1 MKNTTFKTIG
11 DFQRLKES
19 LNDVIDKRI
28 TKMKLEECINSFN
41 ALSFACLNEI
51 FKNTVDKLYETK
63 EGKRLIKKYVKTI
76 KESNDLKKVYSIY
89 NIVNSPNKINDGTL
103 FIKESISL
111 IKEIDK
117 KNYGDSLSSISDIVK
132 ECAVSANLDTEA
144 IENIKDKY
152 HGSISESLDYVLFN
166 KMDMNNIVEYTN
178 GLSRITN
185 FINENKKHENDLMAE
200 GKSICE
206 LIGDFDKL
214 FTNDIEIWE
223 STAIKDISLAE
234 LSGKDKKGVF
244 EKYKSECLSIIE
256 ENLNEKDAEN
266 SSRFQGMKEKLLK
279 KEFNSDTIVEDI
291 LMLSELKHVLKS

>member
-41 ALSFACLNEI
+41 SLSFACLNEI

-89 NIVNSPNKINDGTL
+89 NIVNSPNKINDGAL

-152 HGSISESLDYVLFN
+152 HGSINESLDYILFN
-166 KMDMNNIVEYTN
+166 KMDINNVVEYTN

-185 FINENKKHENDLMAE
+185 FINENKKSENDLMVE
-200 GKSICE
+200 KKSICE

-244 EKYKSECLSIIE
+244 EEYKSECLSIIE

-266 SSRFQGMKEKLLK
+266 SSRFQGMKEKLMK

>member
-28 TKMKLEECINSFN
+28 TKMKLDECINSFN

-256 ENLNEKDAEN
+256 ENLNEKDVEN
-266 SSRFQGMKEKLLK
+266 SSRFQGMKEKLMK

>member
-41 ALSFACLNEI
+41 SLSFACLNEI

-166 KMDMNNIVEYTN
+166 KMGMNNIVEYTN

-234 LSGKDKKGVF
+234 LSGKDKKDIF
-244 EKYKSECLSIIE
+244 EEYKSECLSIIE

-266 SSRFQGMKEKLLK
+266 SSRFQGMKEKLMK

>member
-41 ALSFACLNEI
+41 SLSFACLNEI

-76 KESNDLKKVYSIY
+76 KESKDLKKVYSIY

-132 ECAVSANLDTEA
+132 ECAVSANLDTET
-144 IENIKDKY
+144 IEKLKDKY
-152 HGSISESLDYVLFN
+152 HGSINESLDYVLFN
-166 KMDMNNIVEYTN
+166 KMGINNIVEYTN

-185 FINENKKHENDLMAE
+185 FINENKKHENDLMVE

-234 LSGKDKKGVF
+234 LSGKDKKSVF
-244 EKYKSECLSIIE
+244 EEYKSECLSIIE

-291 LMLSELKHVLKS
+291 LMLSELKYVLKS

>member
-41 ALSFACLNEI
+41 SLSFACLNEI

-152 HGSISESLDYVLFN
+152 HCSINESLDYVLFN
-166 KMDMNNIVEYTN
+166 KMDINNVVEYTN

-185 FINENKKHENDLMAE
+185 FINENKKHENDLMVE
-200 GKSICE
+200 EKSICE

-234 LSGKDKKGVF
+234 LSGKGKKGVF
-244 EKYKSECLSIIE
+244 EEYKSECLSIIE

>member
-41 ALSFACLNEI
+41 SLSFACLNEI

-111 IKEIDK
+111 IEEIDK

-166 KMDMNNIVEYTN
+166 KMGMNNIVEYTN

-234 LSGKDKKGVF
+234 LSGKDKKRVF
-244 EKYKSECLSIIE
+244 EEYKSECLSIIE
-256 ENLNEKDAEN
+256 ENLNEKYVEN
-266 SSRFQGMKEKLLK
+266 SSRFQGMKEKLMK

>member
-41 ALSFACLNEI
+41 SLSFACLNDI
-51 FKNTVDKLYETK
+51 FKNTVDKLYETR

-111 IKEIDK
+111 IEEIDK
-117 KNYGDSLSSISDIVK
+117 KNYSDSLSSISDIVK
-132 ECAVSANLDTEA
+132 ECAVLANLDNEE
-144 IENIKDKY
+144 IEKIKDKY

-200 GKSICE
+200 GKSICK
-206 LIGDFDKL
+206 LIDEFDKL

-234 LSGKDKKGVF
+234 LSGKDKKRVF
-244 EKYKSECLSIIE
+244 EEYKSECLSIIE
-256 ENLNEKDAEN
+256 ENLNEKDVEN
-266 SSRFQGMKEKLLK
+266 SSRFQGMKEKLMK

>member
-19 LNDVIDKRI
+19 LNDVIDKKI

-41 ALSFACLNEI
+41 SLSFACLNEI

-89 NIVNSPNKINDGTL
+89 NIVNSPNKIDDGTL
-103 FIKESISL
+103 FIKESMSL

-117 KNYGDSLSSISDIVK
+117 KNYNDSLSSISDIVK
-132 ECAVSANLDTEA
+132 ECVVSTNLD
-144 IENIKDKY
+144 IETIEKLKSKY
-152 HGSISESLDYVLFN
+152 YGSINESLDYVLFN
-166 KMDMNNIVEYTN
+166 KMGINNVVEYTN
-178 GLSRITN
+178 DLSRITN
-185 FINENKKHENDLMAE
+185 FINENKKHENDLMVE

-234 LSGKDKKGVF
+234 LSGKDKKDIF
-244 EKYKSECLSIIE
+244 EEYKSECLSIIE

-266 SSRFQGMKEKLLK
+266 SSRFQGMKEKLMK

>member
-41 ALSFACLNEI
+41 SLSFACLNEI

-166 KMDMNNIVEYTN
+166 KMGMNNIVEYTN

-185 FINENKKHENDLMAE
+185 FINENKKHENDLMVE

-206 LIGDFDKL
+206 LIGEFDKL

-234 LSGKDKKGVF
+234 LSGKDKKDVF
-244 EKYKSECLSIIE
+244 EEYKSECLSIIE
-256 ENLNEKDAEN
+256 ENLNEKDVEN
-266 SSRFQGMKEKLLK
+266 SSRFQGMKEKLMK

>member
-41 ALSFACLNEI
+41 SLSFACLNEI

-117 KNYGDSLSSISDIVK
+117 KNYGDLLSSISDIVK

-152 HGSISESLDYVLFN
+152 HGSINESLDYVLFN
-166 KMDMNNIVEYTN
+166 KMGMNNIVEYTN

-244 EKYKSECLSIIE
+244 EEYKSECLSIIE

>member
-111 IKEIDK
+111 IEEIDK

-234 LSGKDKKGVF
+234 LSGKDKKRVF
-244 EKYKSECLSIIE
+244 EEYKSECLSIIE
-256 ENLNEKDAEN
+256 ENLNEKDVEN

>member
-28 TKMKLEECINSFN
+28 AKMKLEECINPFN

-111 IKEIDK
+111 IEEIDK

-132 ECAVSANLDTEA
+132 ECAVLANLDTEA

-256 ENLNEKDAEN
+256 ENLNEKDVEN
-266 SSRFQGMKEKLLK
+266 SSRFQGMKEKLMK

>member
-41 ALSFACLNEI
+41 SLSFACLNEI

-166 KMDMNNIVEYTN
+166 KMGMNNIVEYTN

-185 FINENKKHENDLMAE
+185 FINENKKHENDLMVE

-244 EKYKSECLSIIE
+244 EEYKSECLSIIE

>member
-28 TKMKLEECINSFN
+28 TKMKLEKCINSFN
-41 ALSFACLNEI
+41 SLSFACLNEI

-89 NIVNSPNKINDGTL
+89 NIVNSPNKIDDGTL
-103 FIKESISL
+103 FIKESMSL

-117 KNYGDSLSSISDIVK
+117 KNYSDSLSSISDIVK

-244 EKYKSECLSIIE
+244 EEYKSECLSIIE
-256 ENLNEKDAEN
+256 ENLNEKDVEN
-266 SSRFQGMKEKLLK
+266 SSRFQGMKEKLMK

>member
-28 TKMKLEECINSFN
+28 TKMKLEECINSFDS
-41 ALSFACLNEI
+41 LSFACLNDI
-51 FKNTVDKLYETK
+51 FKNTVDKLYETR

-152 HGSISESLDYVLFN
+152 HGSINESLDYILFN
-166 KMDMNNIVEYTN
+166 KMDINNVVEYTN

-185 FINENKKHENDLMAE
+185 FINENKKSENDLMVE

-244 EKYKSECLSIIE
+244 EEYKSECLSIIE
-256 ENLNEKDAEN
+256 ENLNEKDVEN

>member
-41 ALSFACLNEI
+41 SLSFACLNEI

-63 EGKRLIKKYVKTI
+63 EGKKLIKKYVKTI

-132 ECAVSANLDTEA
+132 ECAVSANLDTEV

-223 STAIKDISLAE
+223 ATAIKDISLAE
-234 LSGKDKKGVF
+234 LSGKDKKRVF
-244 EKYKSECLSIIE
+244 EEYKSECLSIIE

-266 SSRFQGMKEKLLK
+266 SSRFQGMKEKLMK
-279 KEFNSDTIVEDI
+279 NEFNSDTIVEDI

>member
-41 ALSFACLNEI
+41 SLSFACLNEI

-111 IKEIDK
+111 IEEIDK
-117 KNYGDSLSSISDIVK
+117 KNYGASLSSISDIVK

-152 HGSISESLDYVLFN
+152 HGSINESLDYVLFN
-166 KMDMNNIVEYTN
+166 KMGMNNIVDYTN

-185 FINENKKHENDLMAE
+185 FINENKKHENDLMEE

-234 LSGKDKKGVF
+234 LSGKDKKDVF
-244 EKYKSECLSIIE
+244 EEYKSECLSIIE

-266 SSRFQGMKEKLLK
+266 SSRFQGMKEKLMK

>member
-41 ALSFACLNEI
+41 SLSFACLNDI
-51 FKNTVDKLYETK
+51 FKNTVDKLYETR

-117 KNYGDSLSSISDIVK
+117 KNYGNSLSSISDIVK

-214 FTNDIEIWE
+214 LTNDIEIWE

-234 LSGKDKKGVF
+234 LSGKDKKRVF
-244 EKYKSECLSIIE
+244 EEYKSECLSIIE

-266 SSRFQGMKEKLLK
+266 SSRFQGMKEKLMK

>member
-41 ALSFACLNEI
+41 SLPFACLNEI

-132 ECAVSANLDTEA
+132 ECTVSANLDTEA

-166 KMDMNNIVEYTN
+166 KIGMNNIVEYTN

-185 FINENKKHENDLMAE
+185 FINENKKHENDLMVE

-234 LSGKDKKGVF
+234 LSGMDKKNIF
-244 EKYKSECLSIIE
+244 EEYKTECLNIIE
-256 ENLNEKDAEN
+256 ENLNEKDVEN
-266 SSRFQGMKEKLLK
+266 SSRFQVMKEKLLK

-291 LMLSELKHVLKS
+291 LMLSELRHVLKS

>member
-41 ALSFACLNEI
+41 SLSFACLNEI

-111 IKEIDK
+111 IEEIDK

-166 KMDMNNIVEYTN
+166 KMGMNNIVEYTN

-185 FINENKKHENDLMAE
+185 FINENKKHENDLMVE

-244 EKYKSECLSIIE
+244 EEYKSECLSIIE
-256 ENLNEKDAEN
+256 ENLNEKYVEN
-266 SSRFQGMKEKLLK
+266 SSRFQGMKEKLMK

>member
-1 MKNTTFKTIG
+1 MKNTTFKIIG
-11 DFQRLKES
+11 DFQRLKAS

-28 TKMKLEECINSFN
+28 TKMKLEECINSFDS
-41 ALSFACLNEI
+41 LSFACLNDI
-51 FKNTVDKLYETK
+51 FKNTVDKLYETR

-89 NIVNSPNKINDGTL
+89 NIVNSPNKINDGAL

-117 KNYGDSLSSISDIVK
+117 KNYSDSLSSISDIVK

-152 HGSISESLDYVLFN
+152 HGSINESLDYVLFN
-166 KMDMNNIVEYTN
+166 KMDINNVVEYTN

-185 FINENKKHENDLMAE
+185 FINENKKHENDLMVE
-200 GKSICE
+200 EKSICE

-244 EKYKSECLSIIE
+244 EEYKSECLSIIE

-266 SSRFQGMKEKLLK
+266 SSRFQGMKEKLMK

>member
-41 ALSFACLNEI
+41 SLSFACLNEI

-89 NIVNSPNKINDGTL
+89 NIVNSPNKINDATL

-166 KMDMNNIVEYTN
+166 KMGMNNIVEYTN

-185 FINENKKHENDLMAE
+185 FINENKKHENDLMVE

-234 LSGKDKKGVF
+234 LSGKDKKDVF
-244 EKYKSECLSIIE
+244 EEYKSECLSIIE

>member
-41 ALSFACLNEI
+41 SLPFACLNEI

-89 NIVNSPNKINDGTL
+89 NIINSPNKINDGAL
-103 FIKESISL
+103 FIKESMSL

-152 HGSISESLDYVLFN
+152 HGSINESLDYVLFN
-166 KMDMNNIVEYTN
+166 KMGMNNIVEYTN

-214 FTNDIEIWE
+214 FTNDTEIWE

-244 EKYKSECLSIIE
+244 EEYKSECLSIIE

-266 SSRFQGMKEKLLK
+266 SSRFQGMKEKLMK

>member
-41 ALSFACLNEI
+41 SLSFACLNEI

-166 KMDMNNIVEYTN
+166 KMGMNNIVEYTN

-185 FINENKKHENDLMAE
+185 FINENKKYENDLMVE

-244 EKYKSECLSIIE
+244 EEYKSECLSIIE

>member
-28 TKMKLEECINSFN
+28 TKMKLEECINSFD
-41 ALSFACLNEI
+41 ALSFSCLNEI

-89 NIVNSPNKINDGTL
+89 NIVNSLNKIDDGTL
-103 FIKESISL
+103 FIKESMSL

-117 KNYGDSLSSISDIVK
+117 KNYSDSLSSISDIVK
-132 ECAVSANLDTEA
+132 ECVVSANLD
-144 IENIKDKY
+144 IETIEKLKSKY
-152 HGSISESLDYVLFN
+152 YGSINESLDYVLFN
-166 KMDMNNIVEYTN
+166 KMGINNVVEYTN
-178 GLSRITN
+178 DLSRITN
-185 FINENKKHENDLMAE
+185 FINENKKHENDLMVE

-234 LSGKDKKGVF
+234 LSGKDKKDIF
-244 EKYKSECLSIIE
+244 EEYKSECLSIIE

-266 SSRFQGMKEKLLK
+266 SSRFQGMKEKLMK

>member
-256 ENLNEKDAEN
+256 ENLNEKDVEN
-266 SSRFQGMKEKLLK
+266 SSRFQGMKEKLMK

>member
-28 TKMKLEECINSFN
+28 TKMKLEECINSFD

-111 IKEIDK
+111 IQEIDK

-166 KMDMNNIVEYTN
+166 KMGMNNIVEYTN

-185 FINENKKHENDLMAE
+185 FINENKKHENDLMVE

-234 LSGKDKKGVF
+234 LSGKDKKDIF
-244 EKYKSECLSIIE
+244 EEYKSECLSIIE

-266 SSRFQGMKEKLLK
+266 SSRFQGMKEKLMK

>member
-41 ALSFACLNEI
+41 SLSFACLNEI

-76 KESNDLKKVYSIY
+76 KESKDLKKVYSIY

-117 KNYGDSLSSISDIVK
+117 KNYGDLLSSLSDIVK

-166 KMDMNNIVEYTN
+166 KMDINNVVEYTN

-185 FINENKKHENDLMAE
+185 FINENKKYENDLMVE

-244 EKYKSECLSIIE
+244 EEYKSECLSIIE

-291 LMLSELKHVLKS
+291 LMLSELKYVLKS

>member
-41 ALSFACLNEI
+41 SLSFACLNEI

-89 NIVNSPNKINDGTL
+89 NIVNSTNKINDGTL

-234 LSGKDKKGVF
+234 LSGKDKKDVF
-244 EKYKSECLSIIE
+244 EEYKSECLSIIE

>member
-41 ALSFACLNEI
+41 SLSFACLNEI

-76 KESNDLKKVYSIY
+76 KESNDIKKVYSIY

-166 KMDMNNIVEYTN
+166 KMGINNVVEYTN
-178 GLSRITN
+178 DLSRITN
-185 FINENKKHENDLMAE
+185 FINENKKHKNDLMVE

-234 LSGKDKKGVF
+234 LSGKDKKDVF
-244 EKYKSECLSIIE
+244 EEYKSECLSIIE

>member
-41 ALSFACLNEI
+41 SLSFACLNEI

-111 IKEIDK
+111 IEEIDK

-166 KMDMNNIVEYTN
+166 KMGMNNIVEYTN

-185 FINENKKHENDLMAE
+185 FINENKKHENDLMVE

-234 LSGKDKKGVF
+234 LSGKDKKVVF

-256 ENLNEKDAEN
+256 ENLNEKDVEN
-266 SSRFQGMKEKLLK
+266 SSRFQGMKEKLMK

>member
-28 TKMKLEECINSFN
+28 TKMKLEECINSFDT
-41 ALSFACLNEI
+41 LSFACLNEI

-89 NIVNSPNKINDGTL
+89 NIVNSPNKIDDGSL
-103 FIKESISL
+103 FIKGSMSL

-117 KNYGDSLSSISDIVK
+117 KNYSDSLSSISDIVK
-132 ECAVSANLDTEA
+132 ECVVSANLD
-144 IENIKDKY
+144 IETIEKLKSKY
-152 HGSISESLDYVLFN
+152 YGSINESLDYVLFN
-166 KMDMNNIVEYTN
+166 KMDINNVVEYTN
-178 GLSRITN
+178 DLSRITN
-185 FINENKKHENDLMAE
+185 FINENKKHENDLMVE

-234 LSGKDKKGVF
+234 LSGKDKKDIF
-244 EKYKSECLSIIE
+244 EEYKSECLSIIE

-266 SSRFQGMKEKLLK
+266 SSRFQGMKEKLMK